1 MCFRKARGRT
11 SEIWAA
17 DFTECSKLNEP
28 FCGSMKDKNAESR
41 VDFGGLVCEIS
52 ERSLRVP
59 PLRDSL
65 GATCCYFELRVCG
78 SVEVGLKTVINKIAE
93 APE

>member
-1 MCFRKARGRT
+1 MTDVTVCFRKARART

-17 DFTECSKLNEP
+17 NFTECSKPSEP
-28 FCGSMKDKNAESR
+28 FCGRMEDKNAESR

-59 PLRDSL
+59 PFRDSL

-78 SVEVGLKTVINKIAE
+78 AVEVGLKARL
-93 APE
+93 